1 MLLARIQGRATATMQ
16 HPSIVGQRL
25 LVGQPLDPGMN
36 PTGDPQL
43 MLDAL
48 GAGLGDT
55 VVISSDG
62 KGLRDMLGRPNSPA
76 RWYTI
81 GIVDTPK

>member
-1 MLLARIQGRATATMQ
+1 MLLARIQGRATATVR
-16 HPSIVGQRL
+16 HSSIVGQRL
-25 LVGQPLDPGMN
+25 LVGQQLGRDMK

-43 MLDAL
+43 MLDTL

-62 KGLRDMLGRPNSPA
+62 KGLREMLGHDNSPA
-76 RWYTI
+76 RWFTI
-81 GIVDTPK
+81 GIVDPRK